1 MQSTDLVYK
10 TCVQVLKEELLPAM
24 GCTEPIA
31 IAYAAAVARRTLGAL
46 PARVTVTASGNIIK
60 NVKCVFVPNTGGL
73 RGIPAAAAAGIVAGR
88 DELLLEVISKATA
101 AEQAEIRAYL
111 ERTPITVRLSDSP
124 HIFDIDIRVE
134 ADGHTAR
141 ARIVQHHTNI
151 VRIEKDGEILL
162 DVDCSAAAAEDGL
175 CDRSCL
181 SVAGILD
188 FVESAALEDIE
199 GPVRRQIEYNTRI
212 AEEGLSGS
220 WGANIGKVLLDT
232 YGNDVKVRARAMAAA
247 GSDARMNGCSLPVV
261 IVSGSGNQGI
271 TASLPVVEFAK
282 ELGVGYDKTIRAVA
296 LSDLITVH
304 LKSGIGRLS
313 AYCGA
318 VSAGCGSGAGI
329 AYLYGGGLRE
339 VEHTIVNSI
348 AIDSGIVCDG
358 AKASCAAKIASAVDA
373 GILGYHMYKNGQE
386 FRAGDGLVTHGVE
399 ETIRNIGTLA
409 REGDARDRPRDPA
422 HHVRLIPKRAKQ
434 KSPTRRRKSGM
445 PCRAFALIFTS
456 ARCRQAAA

>member
-1 MQSTDLVYK
+1 MHSTDLVYK

-111 ERTPITVRLSDSP
+111 ERTPITVKLSDSP

-409 REGDARDRPRDPA
+409 REGMRETDREILHIMCD
-422 HHVRLIPKRAKQ
+422 
-434 KSPTRRRKSGM
+434 
-445 PCRAFALIFTS
+445 
-456 ARCRQAAA
+456 

>member
-1 MQSTDLVYK
+1 MHSTDLVYK

-111 ERTPITVRLSDSP
+111 ERTPITVKLSDSP

-175 CDRSCL
+175 CDRNCL

-232 YGNDVKVRARAMAAA
+232 YGSDVKVRARAMAAA

-409 REGDARDRPRDPA
+409 REGMRETDREILHIMCD
-422 HHVRLIPKRAKQ
+422 
-434 KSPTRRRKSGM
+434 
-445 PCRAFALIFTS
+445 
-456 ARCRQAAA
+456 

>member
-1 MQSTDLVYK
+1 MHSTDLVYK

-111 ERTPITVRLSDSP
+111 ERTPITVKLSDSP

-232 YGNDVKVRARAMAAA
+232 YGSDVKVRARAMAAA

-318 VSAGCGSGAGI
+318 VGAGCGSGAGI

-409 REGDARDRPRDPA
+409 REGMRETDREILHIMCD
-422 HHVRLIPKRAKQ
+422 
-434 KSPTRRRKSGM
+434 
-445 PCRAFALIFTS
+445 
-456 ARCRQAAA
+456 

>member
-1 MQSTDLVYK
+1 MHSTDLVYK

-111 ERTPITVRLSDSP
+111 ERTPITVKLSDSP

-232 YGNDVKVRARAMAAA
+232 YGSDVKVRARAMAAA

-282 ELGVGYDKTIRAVA
+282 ELGIGYDKTIRAVA

-409 REGDARDRPRDPA
+409 REGMRETDREILHIMCD
-422 HHVRLIPKRAKQ
+422 
-434 KSPTRRRKSGM
+434 
-445 PCRAFALIFTS
+445 
-456 ARCRQAAA
+456 

>member
-1 MQSTDLVYK
+1 MHSTDLVYK
-10 TCVQVLKEELLPAM
+10 TCVQVIKEELLPAM

-73 RGIPAAAAAGIVAGR
+73 RGIPAAAAAGIVAGQA
-88 DELLLEVISKATA
+88 ELLLEVISKATA

-111 ERTPITVRLSDSP
+111 ERTPITVKLSDSP

-232 YGNDVKVRARAMAAA
+232 YGSDVKVRARAMAAA

-409 REGDARDRPRDPA
+409 REGMRETDREILHIMCD
-422 HHVRLIPKRAKQ
+422 
-434 KSPTRRRKSGM
+434 
-445 PCRAFALIFTS
+445 
-456 ARCRQAAA
+456 

>member
-1 MQSTDLVYK
+1 MHSTDLVYK

-111 ERTPITVRLSDSP
+111 ERTPITVKLSDSP

-134 ADGHTAR
+134 ADGHMAR

-232 YGNDVKVRARAMAAA
+232 YGSDVKVRARAMAAA

-409 REGDARDRPRDPA
+409 REGMRETDREILHIMCD
-422 HHVRLIPKRAKQ
+422 
-434 KSPTRRRKSGM
+434 
-445 PCRAFALIFTS
+445 
-456 ARCRQAAA
+456 

>member
-1 MQSTDLVYK
+1 MHPSDPVYS

-31 IAYAAAVARRTLGAL
+31 IAYAAAVARRTLGEL
-46 PARVTVTASGNIIK
+46 PTHVTVTASGNIIK

-88 DELLLEVISKATA
+88 DELLLEVISQASE
-101 AEQAEIRAYL
+101 AEQAEIRSYL
-111 ERTPITVRLSDSP
+111 EHTPIAVKLSDSP
-124 HIFDIDIRVE
+124 HIFDIDICAE
-134 ADGHTAR
+134 ANGHTAR
-141 ARIVQHHTNI
+141 ARIVQHHTNL

-162 DVDCSAAAAEDGL
+162 DADCSAAAEDGL
-175 CDRSCL
+175 CDRSAL

-188 FVESAALEDIE
+188 FVESAALADIE
-199 GPVRRQIEYNTRI
+199 GPVKRQIEYNTRI
-212 AEEGLSGS
+212 AEEGLSGN

-232 YGNDVKVRARAMAAA
+232 YGDDVKIRARAMAAA

-282 ELGVGYDKTIRAVA
+282 KLNAGYEKTIRAVA

-329 AYLYGGGLRE
+329 AYLYGGGLKE

-348 AIDSGIVCDG
+348 VIDSGIVCDG

-373 GILGYHMYKNGQE
+373 GILGYSMYKNGQQ
-386 FRAGDGLVTHGVE
+386 FRAGDGLVTKGVE
-399 ETIRNIGTLA
+399 KTIRNIGILA
-409 REGDARDRPRDPA
+409 REGMRETDREIL
-422 HHVRLIPKRAKQ
+422 HI
-434 KSPTRRRKSGM
+434 M
-445 PCRAFALIFTS
+445 CE
-456 ARCRQAAA
+456 

>member
-73 RGIPAAAAAGIVAGR
+73 RGIPVAAAAGIVAGR
-88 DELLLEVISKATA
+88 DGLLLEVISKATA

-409 REGDARDRPRDPA
+409 REGMRETDREILHIMCD
-422 HHVRLIPKRAKQ
+422 
-434 KSPTRRRKSGM
+434 
-445 PCRAFALIFTS
+445 
-456 ARCRQAAA
+456 

>member
-1 MQSTDLVYK
+1 MHSTDLIYK

-111 ERTPITVRLSDSP
+111 ERTPITVKLSDSP

-409 REGDARDRPRDPA
+409 REGMRETDREILHIMCD
-422 HHVRLIPKRAKQ
+422 
-434 KSPTRRRKSGM
+434 
-445 PCRAFALIFTS
+445 
-456 ARCRQAAA
+456 

>member
-1 MQSTDLVYK
+1 MHSTDLVYK

-111 ERTPITVRLSDSP
+111 ERTPITVKLSDSP

-134 ADGHTAR
+134 ADGHMAR

-199 GPVRRQIEYNTRI
+199 DPVRRQIEYNTRI

-409 REGDARDRPRDPA
+409 REGMRETDREILHIMCD
-422 HHVRLIPKRAKQ
+422 
-434 KSPTRRRKSGM
+434 
-445 PCRAFALIFTS
+445 
-456 ARCRQAAA
+456 

>member
-232 YGNDVKVRARAMAAA
+232 YGSDVKVRARAMAAA

-282 ELGVGYDKTIRAVA
+282 EFGVGYDKTIRAVA

-409 REGDARDRPRDPA
+409 REGMRETDREILHIMCD
-422 HHVRLIPKRAKQ
+422 
-434 KSPTRRRKSGM
+434 
-445 PCRAFALIFTS
+445 
-456 ARCRQAAA
+456 

>member
-73 RGIPAAAAAGIVAGR
+73 RGIPAAAAAGIVAGGSGA
-88 DELLLEVISKATA
+88 LLEVDFQKATA

-111 ERTPITVRLSDSP
+111 ERTPITVKLSDSP

-188 FVESAALEDIE
+188 SSKGARSRTSRAPC
-199 GPVRRQIEYNTRI
+199 GGRSNTTRASPRRVFPE
-212 AEEGLSGS
+212 A
-220 WGANIGKVLLDT
+220 GA
-232 YGNDVKVRARAMAAA
+232 
-247 GSDARMNGCSLPVV
+247 
-261 IVSGSGNQGI
+261 Q
-271 TASLPVVEFAK
+271 
-282 ELGVGYDKTIRAVA
+282 
-296 LSDLITVH
+296 
-304 LKSGIGRLS
+304 
-313 AYCGA
+313 
-318 VSAGCGSGAGI
+318 
-329 AYLYGGGLRE
+329 
-339 VEHTIVNSI
+339 
-348 AIDSGIVCDG
+348 
-358 AKASCAAKIASAVDA
+358 
-373 GILGYHMYKNGQE
+373 
-386 FRAGDGLVTHGVE
+386 
-399 ETIRNIGTLA
+399 
-409 REGDARDRPRDPA
+409 
-422 HHVRLIPKRAKQ
+422 
-434 KSPTRRRKSGM
+434 
-445 PCRAFALIFTS
+445 TS
-456 ARCRQAAA
+456 ARCCSTPTATT

>member
-1 MQSTDLVYK
+1 MHSTDLVYK

-111 ERTPITVRLSDSP
+111 ERTPITVKLSDSP

-141 ARIVQHHTNI
+141 ARIVRHHTNI

-232 YGNDVKVRARAMAAA
+232 YGSDVKVRARAMAAA

-409 REGDARDRPRDPA
+409 REGMRETDREILHIMCD
-422 HHVRLIPKRAKQ
+422 
-434 KSPTRRRKSGM
+434 
-445 PCRAFALIFTS
+445 
-456 ARCRQAAA
+456 

>member
-188 FVESAALEDIE
+188 FVESAALEDID

-409 REGDARDRPRDPA
+409 REGMRETDREILHIMCD
-422 HHVRLIPKRAKQ
+422 
-434 KSPTRRRKSGM
+434 
-445 PCRAFALIFTS
+445 
-456 ARCRQAAA
+456 

>member
-1 MQSTDLVYK
+1 MNKENLVYR

-46 PARVTVTASGNIIK
+46 PTKVAVTASGNIIK
-60 NVKCVFVPNTGGL
+60 NVKSVFVPNTGGL

-88 DELLLEVISKATA
+88 DELLLEVISQVTVD
-101 AEQAEIRAYL
+101 EQAQIRAYL
-111 ERTPITVRLSDSP
+111 ERTPIAVRLSESP
-124 HIFDIDIRVE
+124 FIFDIDIAVE
-134 ADGHTAR
+134 NGTHTAR
-141 ARIVQHHTNI
+141 VRIVNRHTNI
-151 VRIEKDGEILL
+151 VRIERDGETLFDL
-162 DVDCSAAAAEDGL
+162 CATESADEGL
-175 CDRSCL
+175 CDRSVL
-181 SVAGILD
+181 TVAGILD
-188 FVESAALEDIE
+188 FIESAALEDIE
-199 GPVRRQIEYNTRI
+199 APVSRQIEYNTRI
-212 AEEGLSGS
+212 AEEGLSGN
-220 WGANIGKVLLDT
+220 WGANIGKVLLEA
-232 YGNDVKVRARAMAAA
+232 YGSDVKIRARAMAAA

-271 TASLPVVEFAK
+271 TASLPVVEYAK
-282 ELGVGYDKTIRAVA
+282 ELNVGYDKTIRAVA

-329 AYLYGGGLRE
+329 AYLCGGGLKE
-339 VEHTIVNSI
+339 IEHTIVNSI

-373 GILGYHMYKNGQE
+373 GILGYHMYKNGQQ
-386 FRAGDGLVTHGVE
+386 FRAGDGLVTKGVE

-409 REGDARDRPRDPA
+409 REGMRETDREIL
-422 HHVRLIPKRAKQ
+422 HI
-434 KSPTRRRKSGM
+434 M
-445 PCRAFALIFTS
+445 CE
-456 ARCRQAAA
+456 

>member
-1 MQSTDLVYK
+1 MHSTDLVYK

-31 IAYAAAVARRTLGAL
+31 IAYAAAVARRTLGVL

-111 ERTPITVRLSDSP
+111 ERTPITVKLSDSP

-151 VRIEKDGEILL
+151 VRIEKDGAILL

-232 YGNDVKVRARAMAAA
+232 YGSDVKVRARAMAAA

-409 REGDARDRPRDPA
+409 REGMRETDREILHIMCD
-422 HHVRLIPKRAKQ
+422 
-434 KSPTRRRKSGM
+434 
-445 PCRAFALIFTS
+445 
-456 ARCRQAAA
+456 

>member
-175 CDRSCL
+175 CDRSSL

-409 REGDARDRPRDPA
+409 REGMRETDREILHIMCD
-422 HHVRLIPKRAKQ
+422 
-434 KSPTRRRKSGM
+434 
-445 PCRAFALIFTS
+445 
-456 ARCRQAAA
+456 

>member
-73 RGIPAAAAAGIVAGR
+73 RGILAAAAGGIVAGR

-409 REGDARDRPRDPA
+409 REGMRETDREILHIMCD
-422 HHVRLIPKRAKQ
+422 
-434 KSPTRRRKSGM
+434 
-445 PCRAFALIFTS
+445 
-456 ARCRQAAA
+456 

>member
-111 ERTPITVRLSDSP
+111 ERTPITVKLSDSP

-134 ADGHTAR
+134 ADGHMAR

-162 DVDCSAAAAEDGL
+162 DVDCSAAVAEDGL

-232 YGNDVKVRARAMAAA
+232 YGSDVKVRARAMAAA

-409 REGDARDRPRDPA
+409 REGMRETDREILHIMCD
-422 HHVRLIPKRAKQ
+422 
-434 KSPTRRRKSGM
+434 
-445 PCRAFALIFTS
+445 
-456 ARCRQAAA
+456 

>member
-1 MQSTDLVYK
+1 MHSTDLVYK

-111 ERTPITVRLSDSP
+111 ERTPITVKLSDSP

-232 YGNDVKVRARAMAAA
+232 YGSDVKVRARAMAAA

-296 LSDLITVH
+296 LSDLP
-304 LKSGIGRLS
+304 S

-318 VSAGCGSGAGI
+318 VSAGCGSCAGI

-409 REGDARDRPRDPA
+409 REGMRETDREILHIMCD
-422 HHVRLIPKRAKQ
+422 
-434 KSPTRRRKSGM
+434 
-445 PCRAFALIFTS
+445 
-456 ARCRQAAA
+456 

>member
-1 MQSTDLVYK
+1 MQYNDPIYK

-46 PARVTVTASGNIIK
+46 PTHVTVTASGNIIK

-88 DELLLEVISKATA
+88 DELLLEVISKATQ

-111 ERTPITVRLSDSP
+111 DRTPIEVRLSESP
-124 HIFDIDIRVE
+124 HIFDIDITVE

-141 ARIVQHHTNI
+141 ARIVQHHTNL
-151 VRIEKDGEILL
+151 VQVEKDGEVLL
-162 DVDCSAAAAEDGL
+162 HVDCDAVETGDGL
-175 CDRSCL
+175 CDRSGL
-181 SVAGILD
+181 SVAGILE
-188 FVESAALEDIE
+188 FIESAALTDIE
-199 GPVRRQIEYNTRI
+199 APVRRQIEYNTRI
-212 AEEGLSGS
+212 AEEGLSES

-329 AYLYGGGLRE
+329 AYLYGGGLKE
-339 VEHTIVNSI
+339 IEHTIVNSI

-409 REGDARDRPRDPA
+409 REGMRETDREILHIMCD
-422 HHVRLIPKRAKQ
+422 
-434 KSPTRRRKSGM
+434 
-445 PCRAFALIFTS
+445 
-456 ARCRQAAA
+456 

>member
-60 NVKCVFVPNTGGL
+60 NEKCVFVPNPGGL

-232 YGNDVKVRARAMAAA
+232 YGSDVKVRARAMAAA

-409 REGDARDRPRDPA
+409 REGMRETDREILHIMID
-422 HHVRLIPKRAKQ
+422 
-434 KSPTRRRKSGM
+434 
-445 PCRAFALIFTS
+445 
-456 ARCRQAAA
+456 

>member
-134 ADGHTAR
+134 ADDHTAR

-232 YGNDVKVRARAMAAA
+232 YGSDVKVRARAMAAA

-399 ETIRNIGTLA
+399 ETIRNIGALA
-409 REGDARDRPRDPA
+409 REGMRETDREILHIMCD
-422 HHVRLIPKRAKQ
+422 
-434 KSPTRRRKSGM
+434 
-445 PCRAFALIFTS
+445 
-456 ARCRQAAA
+456 

>member
-1 MQSTDLVYK
+1 MHSTDLVYK

-101 AEQAEIRAYL
+101 AEQDEIRAYL
-111 ERTPITVRLSDSP
+111 ERTPITVKLSDSP

-181 SVAGILD
+181 SVAWILD

-409 REGDARDRPRDPA
+409 REGMRETDREILHIMCD
-422 HHVRLIPKRAKQ
+422 
-434 KSPTRRRKSGM
+434 
-445 PCRAFALIFTS
+445 
-456 ARCRQAAA
+456 

>member
-199 GPVRRQIEYNTRI
+199 GPVQRQIEYNTRI

-232 YGNDVKVRARAMAAA
+232 YGSDVKVRARAMAAA

-409 REGDARDRPRDPA
+409 REGMRETDREILHIMCD
-422 HHVRLIPKRAKQ
+422 
-434 KSPTRRRKSGM
+434 
-445 PCRAFALIFTS
+445 
-456 ARCRQAAA
+456 

>member
-88 DELLLEVISKATA
+88 DELLLVVISKATS

-111 ERTPITVRLSDSP
+111 ERTPITVKLSDSP

-409 REGDARDRPRDPA
+409 REGMRETDREILHIMCD
-422 HHVRLIPKRAKQ
+422 
-434 KSPTRRRKSGM
+434 
-445 PCRAFALIFTS
+445 
-456 ARCRQAAA
+456 

>member
-1 MQSTDLVYK
+1 MHSTDLVYK

-232 YGNDVKVRARAMAAA
+232 YGSDVKVRARAMAAA

-399 ETIRNIGTLA
+399 GTIRNIGTLA
-409 REGDARDRPRDPA
+409 REGMRETDREILHIMCD
-422 HHVRLIPKRAKQ
+422 
-434 KSPTRRRKSGM
+434 
-445 PCRAFALIFTS
+445 
-456 ARCRQAAA
+456 

>member
-1 MQSTDLVYK
+1 MHSTDLVYK

-31 IAYAAAVARRTLGAL
+31 IAYAAAVARRTLGTL

-111 ERTPITVRLSDSP
+111 ERTPITVKLSDSP

-232 YGNDVKVRARAMAAA
+232 YGSDVKVRARAMAAA

-409 REGDARDRPRDPA
+409 REGMRETDREILHIMCD
-422 HHVRLIPKRAKQ
+422 
-434 KSPTRRRKSGM
+434 
-445 PCRAFALIFTS
+445 
-456 ARCRQAAA
+456 

>member
-111 ERTPITVRLSDSP
+111 ERTPITVKLSDSP

-162 DVDCSAAAAEDGL
+162 DVNCSAAAAEDGL

-232 YGNDVKVRARAMAAA
+232 YGSDVKVRARAMAAA

-409 REGDARDRPRDPA
+409 REGMRETDREILHIMCD
-422 HHVRLIPKRAKQ
+422 
-434 KSPTRRRKSGM
+434 
-445 PCRAFALIFTS
+445 
-456 ARCRQAAA
+456 

>member
-60 NVKCVFVPNTGGL
+60 NVKSVFVPNTGGL

-111 ERTPITVRLSDSP
+111 ERTPITVKLSDSP

-409 REGDARDRPRDPA
+409 REGMRETDREILHIMCD
-422 HHVRLIPKRAKQ
+422 
-434 KSPTRRRKSGM
+434 
-445 PCRAFALIFTS
+445 
-456 ARCRQAAA
+456 

>member
-60 NVKCVFVPNTGGL
+60 NVKCVLVPNTGGL

-188 FVESAALEDIE
+188 FIESAALEGIE

-232 YGNDVKVRARAMAAA
+232 YGSDVKVRARAMAAA

-409 REGDARDRPRDPA
+409 REGMRETDREILHIMCD
-422 HHVRLIPKRAKQ
+422 
-434 KSPTRRRKSGM
+434 
-445 PCRAFALIFTS
+445 
-456 ARCRQAAA
+456 

>member
-151 VRIEKDGEILL
+151 VRIEKDGAILL

-409 REGDARDRPRDPA
+409 REGMRETDREILHIMCD
-422 HHVRLIPKRAKQ
+422 
-434 KSPTRRRKSGM
+434 
-445 PCRAFALIFTS
+445 
-456 ARCRQAAA
+456 

>member
-1 MQSTDLVYK
+1 MHSTDLVYK

-111 ERTPITVRLSDSP
+111 ERTPITVKLSDSP

-232 YGNDVKVRARAMAAA
+232 YGSDVKVRARAMAAA
-247 GSDARMNGCSLPVV
+247 GSDAGMNGCSLPVV

-409 REGDARDRPRDPA
+409 REGMRETDREILHIMCD
-422 HHVRLIPKRAKQ
+422 
-434 KSPTRRRKSGM
+434 
-445 PCRAFALIFTS
+445 
-456 ARCRQAAA
+456 

>member
-1 MQSTDLVYK
+1 MHSTDLVYK

-111 ERTPITVRLSDSP
+111 ERTPITVKLSDSP

-141 ARIVQHHTNI
+141 ARIVRHHTNI
-151 VRIEKDGEILL
+151 VRIEKDGAILL

-232 YGNDVKVRARAMAAA
+232 YGSDVKVRARAMAAA

-409 REGDARDRPRDPA
+409 REGMRETDREILHIMCD
-422 HHVRLIPKRAKQ
+422 
-434 KSPTRRRKSGM
+434 
-445 PCRAFALIFTS
+445 
-456 ARCRQAAA
+456 

>member
-188 FVESAALEDIE
+188 FIESAALEDIE

-232 YGNDVKVRARAMAAA
+232 YGSDVKVRARAMAAA

-409 REGDARDRPRDPA
+409 REGMRETDREILHIMCD
-422 HHVRLIPKRAKQ
+422 
-434 KSPTRRRKSGM
+434 
-445 PCRAFALIFTS
+445 
-456 ARCRQAAA
+456 

>member
-1 MQSTDLVYK
+1 MHSTDLVYK

-111 ERTPITVRLSDSP
+111 ERTPITVKLSDSP
-124 HIFDIDIRVE
+124 HIFDIDIRAE
-134 ADGHTAR
+134 ADDHTAR

-151 VRIEKDGEILL
+151 VRIEKDGAILL

-232 YGNDVKVRARAMAAA
+232 YGSDVKVRARAMAAA

-409 REGDARDRPRDPA
+409 REGMRETDREILHIMCD
-422 HHVRLIPKRAKQ
+422 
-434 KSPTRRRKSGM
+434 
-445 PCRAFALIFTS
+445 
-456 ARCRQAAA
+456 